1 MPGRAQLTERGGL
14 LALLVELSPE
24 SRADPEEQT
33 RLRGIVED
41 FATDPSEEPSKGPPT
56 SRSLAWTR
64 PGHFGFQEAL
74 RAAWLARERREARH
88 RERERG
94 LLRRHGLGPEVRR
107 EFRGQLVEV
116 HALFEE
122 ARALQR
128 QREAPPAAPPAP
140 PPPPQ
145 GPAGEGL
152 AVALPR
158 LRAQEVRHL
167 MGRLG
172 VSVPPPKGESRRGS
186 VDGGLGDGLGAAAG
200 VEDGEDGALTF
211 AGLLAEVRARRRE
224 LMRERQDLVEGVLRG
239 FRKNTRGELSME
251 DVCSIVGELGLFPNS
266 PDLQRHVAQLIEEGD
281 ADGSGGW
288 SLAELA
294 LLIQRVDE
302 RLGQL
307 RRSSEDARAE
317 EMSFSGEEVRRLRD
331 AFDRHSA
338 DGEMSH
344 EQAEHAV
351 GLRLGLRLSQ
361 RSLAQHLEVVDPAC
375 GSLCFVKFME
385 LVRSI
390 QNSQGGLLLRID

>member
-1 MPGRAQLTERGGL
+1 
-14 LALLVELSPE
+14 
-24 SRADPEEQT
+24 
-33 RLRGIVED
+33 
-41 FATDPSEEPSKGPPT
+41 
-56 SRSLAWTR
+56 
-64 PGHFGFQEAL
+64 
-74 RAAWLARERREARH
+74 
-88 RERERG
+88 
-94 LLRRHGLGPEVRR
+94 
-107 EFRGQLVEV
+107 
-116 HALFEE
+116 
-122 ARALQR
+122 
-128 QREAPPAAPPAP
+128 
-140 PPPPQ
+140 
-145 GPAGEGL
+145 
-152 AVALPR
+152 
-158 LRAQEVRHL
+158 
-167 MGRLG
+167 
-172 VSVPPPKGESRRGS
+172 
-186 VDGGLGDGLGAAAG
+186 
-200 VEDGEDGALTF
+200 
-211 AGLLAEVRARRRE
+211 
-224 LMRERQDLVEGVLRG
+224 MRERQDLVEGVLRG

-390 QNSQGGLLLRID
+390 QNSQGSPPATRRSSDAGHGSLGAEHDIGPGAASPRTAEEAAFEAEDAVQKRLVNFGDWAARAASSAA